1 MTAGTARTAGAAIG
15 LMLGAFVGLAQFGDQ
30 LLVPL
35 LPAVGLALLGALV
48 APLVAGA
55 AATRAPR
62 RGSGDPARLE
72 LRLAAHRA
80 MAELD

>member
-1 MTAGTARTAGAAIG
+1 MTAATARTAGAAIG

-35 LPAVGLALLGALV
+35 LPAIGLALLGALV

-62 RGSGDPARLE
+62 RTSVDPARLE